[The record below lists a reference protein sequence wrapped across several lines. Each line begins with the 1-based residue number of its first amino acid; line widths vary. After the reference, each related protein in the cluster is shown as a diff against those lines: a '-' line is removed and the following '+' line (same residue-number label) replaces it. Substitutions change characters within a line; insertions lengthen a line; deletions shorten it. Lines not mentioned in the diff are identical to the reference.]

1 MMRVAELYGG
11 SLYDLAAEEKQERDL
26 LEEMQGVQHLL
37 RENPQYV
44 ALLSEPSIPKEKR
57 LELLDQAFRT
67 ELKPYLLNFLKLITE
82 RGLLFQYAGMC
93 RAYEQRFNKAHNI
106 AEALVRTAVPLEEA
120 ERGKLKEALEKQSG
134 KQVVL
139 KERIDASLLG
149 GMVVEMDGKT
159 LDGSVA
165 GRLLAIRK
173 KVEEIVL

>member
-1 MMRVAELYGG
+1 
-11 SLYDLAAEEKQERDL
+11 
-26 LEEMQGVQHLL
+26 
-37 RENPQYV
+37 
-44 ALLSEPSIPKEKR
+44 
-57 LELLDQAFRT
+57 
-67 ELKPYLLNFLKLITE
+67 
-82 RGLLFQYAGMC
+82 MC

-134 KQVVL
+134 KQVLL
-139 KERIDASLLG
+139 KERIDTSLLG